1 MPPATRN
8 PIAAL
13 MLAAVAGGDWCSRKR
28 ILVVGGQRRST
39 ERKQEWN
46 RAEEGALVAM
56 IMLKRRAINPLT
68 TYEVMKRQRRPD
80 RGGIDD
86 STSRLTGPS

>member
-46 RAEEGALVAM
+46 RAEEGALVAL
-56 IMLKRRAINPLT
+56 ILLKRKAIDPLT
-68 TYEVMKRQRRPD
+68 AYGVTKRQR
-80 RGGIDD
+80 GTDD